1 MADDLRVFERTGDG
15 ALVEFRSAVEA
26 VRCAITIQNA
36 MIERNVGMPED
47 QRMLR
52 VIATPQRQSRHI
64 LRCWALTPESCAP
77 CNRYGFALF
86 RALTR
91 VEFPPGIKDYQ
102 EALLPSANLA
112 FESLR

>member
-47 QRMLR
+47 QRM
-52 VIATPQRQSRHI
+52 
-64 LRCWALTPESCAP
+64 CCA
-77 CNRYGFALF
+77 
-86 RALTR
+86 
-91 VEFPPGIKDYQ
+91 
-102 EALLPSANLA
+102 
-112 FESLR
+112 